1 MKWKLWL
8 RQLSVSGPN
17 VAVRTQLPWP
27 LRALV
32 LVALLAFAV
41 AAGFWSSGRGGSPD
55 GADPR
60 IVESELERTR
70 MELQQ
75 TLAERDRYAA
85 LAVQRE
91 SQIHIDRVAHQQ
103 LEKQLKAL
111 EEDNA
116 RLKADLSFFESLLP
130 TPANAKGVVIRSFRI
145 QADDEPDR
153 LRYRLLVQQSGRP
166 DRDFVGDVSLVVN
179 LQQGGRDWVLSL
191 PDPAVPDAGP
201 AALSFRH
208 YQRVEGTFT
217 LPPGAVIRSVLVKIS
232 ADGQTQAQ
240 QTFSM

>member
-1 MKWKLWL
+1 
-8 RQLSVSGPN
+8 
-17 VAVRTQLPWP
+17 
-27 LRALV
+27 
-32 LVALLAFAV
+32 LLTLAA
-41 AAGFWSSGRGGSPD
+41 AAGFWSASLGRDADSPD
-55 GADPR
+55 PR
-60 IVESELERTR
+60 ALEAELARAR
-70 MELQQ
+70 VELQQ
-75 TLAERDRYAA
+75 ALAERDRFAA
-85 LAVQRE
+85 VAVQRE
-91 SQIHIDRVAHQQ
+91 SQIQIDRVAHQE
-103 LEKQLKAL
+103 LEKQLKTL
-111 EEDNA
+111 EEDKA

-145 QADDEPDR
+145 QADDEPNR

-179 LQQGGRDWVLSL
+179 LQQGGRGWVLSL

-208 YQRVEGTFT
+208 YQRVEGSFE

-232 ADGQTQAQ
+232 AGGQTQAQ

>member
-1 MKWKLWL
+1 
-8 RQLSVSGPN
+8 
-17 VAVRTQLPWP
+17 
-27 LRALV
+27 
-32 LVALLAFAV
+32 
-41 AAGFWSSGRGGSPD
+41 
-55 GADPR
+55 
-60 IVESELERTR
+60 
-70 MELQQ
+70 
-75 TLAERDRYAA
+75 
-85 LAVQRE
+85 
-91 SQIHIDRVAHQQ
+91 
-103 LEKQLKAL
+103 
-111 EEDNA
+111 
-116 RLKADLSFFESLLP
+116 
-130 TPANAKGVVIRSFRI
+130 
-145 QADDEPDR
+145 